1 MIIQCRHCHHPNDAD
16 AAYCDG
22 CGLRLP
28 DEAEREYQQHQPP
41 VLRVGLWVRVIAGD
55 YRGMVGPIMYASAD
69 GLQGWVLPEVTAYS
83 KIEYPVQATQTEP
96 CDRFDAA
103 WKARRV
109 AEEQQP

>member
-28 DEAEREYQQHQPP
+28 DEAERAYQQHQPP
-41 VLRVGLWVRVIAGD
+41 ALAVGMRVRHIDGLIGEIRYFVDDDQAVWIKAD
-55 YRGMVGPIMYASAD
+55 YRNVMLCAAVA
-69 GLQGWVLPEVTAYS
+69 EVQ
-83 KIEYPVQATQTEP
+83 PLDP
-96 CDRFDAA
+96 RFDAA

-109 AEEQQP
+109 AEEG